1 MDEVIRVKEEF
12 YVLATSAL
20 ADSRPR
26 VLKYG
31 DTCGVFDWHG
41 DILSAG
47 YLPHGLYH
55 RETRHLSRLVLR
67 FRNKPLELLSST
79 VKNRNSF
86 FAVDLTNLDLSTDGN
101 VELPRGSIHF
111 FRSKFIWQGTCYER
125 LRLMN
130 FASGKVSLSLCY
142 EFDADFVDIFEV
154 RGSRRERRGAQQ
166 PPQVSPDSVQ
176 FVYCGL
182 DKVVRQTRLN
192 FYPQPSEI
200 SAKSASFELEV
211 QPHAE
216 AFIYLD
222 ICCKT
227 DSQGDVLPLRSE
239 RPETPAPQR
248 APHLRMAGQS
258 ECRPPRSYKQALGQ
272 TKNLHQTL
280 DARLC
285 RVASSNERFTE
296 WISRSESDL
305 EMMTVGNPEG
315 AYPYAGVPWF
325 NTVFGRDGLI
335 TALEVLWAEPE
346 LAKGV
351 LCFLA
356 ETQADSV
363 IPERDAEPGKILH
376 ELRKGEMAALKE
388 IPFGRYYGSVDSTPL
403 FVMLAAAYYQRTGDL
418 EFIASI
424 WRNVE
429 RAIDWM
435 DHYGDIDRDG
445 FLEYAR
451 RSGKGLVQQGWKDSH
466 DSVFYEDGV
475 LAEPPIALCEVQ
487 GYAYAAKQGAAE
499 LARAQGLIDVS
510 ERLMQQANLLR
521 QRFEDAFW
529 VEELGTYAFA
539 LDGKKR
545 QCRVTVS
552 NTGHCLFTGIVCQ
565 ERARRVAEGL
575 MDENLF
581 SGWGVRTVGTR
592 EARYNPMSYHN
603 GSVWPHDNAIIAL
616 GLARYGFTT
625 YALRI
630 LESMFEASLH
640 FEFQRL
646 PELFCGFRRRIG
658 DGPTL
663 YPVACS
669 PQSWA
674 GAAVF
679 MLLQACLGMDVS
691 GIARHVHFRDSY
703 LPPMVD
709 YVLIE
714 NLDVNGSK
722 LSLIV
727 RRQAHGVGIEVLRR
741 DGAVEVAVLK

>member
-47 YLPHGLYH
+47 YLAHGLYH

-67 FRNKPLELLSST
+67 FESKSLELLSST
-79 VKNRNSF
+79 VKNKNSF
-86 FAVDLTNLDLSTDGN
+86 FAADLTNLDQSSDGR

-111 FRSKFIWQGTCYER
+111 FRSKFIWEGICYER

-130 FASGKVSLSLCY
+130 FASSKVSLSLSY
-142 EFDADFVDIFEV
+142 EYDADFVDIFEV
-154 RGSRRERRGAQQ
+154 RGSKREKKGRQQ
-166 PPQVSPDSVQ
+166 EPEVSAAGVR
-176 FVYCGL
+176 FVYYGL
-182 DKVVRQTRLN
+182 DNVVRETRLN
-192 FYPQPSEI
+192 FYPQPARV
-200 SAKSASFELEV
+200 SAKSALFEIEI
-211 QPHAE
+211 QPRAE

-222 ICCKT
+222 VCC
-227 DSQGDVLPLRSE
+227 E
-239 RPETPAPQR
+239 RGR
-248 APHLRMAGQS
+248 
-258 ECRPPRSYKQALGQ
+258 ECRPPRSYKQALSE
-272 TKNLHQTL
+272 TKNLHEQV

-285 RVASSNERFTE
+285 RVTSSNERFNE
-296 WISRSESDL
+296 WLTRSQSDL
-305 EMMTVGNPEG
+305 EMMTLGNPEG

-335 TALEVLWAEPE
+335 TAFEVLWAEPG
-346 LAKGV
+346 LAKSV
-351 LCFLA
+351 LQFLA

-363 IPERDAEPGKILH
+363 IPEQDAEPGKILH
-376 ELRKGEMAALKE
+376 ELRKGEMAATKE

-403 FVMLAAAYYQRTGDL
+403 FVMLAAAYYHRTGDL
-418 EFIASI
+418 EFINSI
-424 WRNVE
+424 WNNIE
-429 RAIDWM
+429 RALHWM
-435 DHYGDIDRDG
+435 DHYGDADGDG

-451 RSGKGLVQQGWKDSH
+451 HSGTGLVQQGWKDSH
-466 DSVFYEDGV
+466 DSVFDEHGK

-487 GYAYAAKQGAAE
+487 GYAFAAKKGVADLARIKGLTE
-499 LARAQGLIDVS
+499 LA
-510 ERLMQQANLLR
+510 ERLTHEAEALR
-521 QRFEDAFW
+521 ERFEQAFW
-529 VEELGTYAFA
+529 VEALGGYAFA

-552 NTGHCLFTGIVCQ
+552 NPGHCLFTRIASAD
-565 ERARRVAEGL
+565 RARRVAEGL
-575 MDENLF
+575 MHENLF

-603 GSVWPHDNAIIAL
+603 GSVWPHDNAIVAL
-616 GLARYGFTT
+616 GLANYGFTS
-625 YALRI
+625 YALRL

-674 GAAVF
+674 AAAVF
-679 MLLQACLGMDVS
+679 MLLQASLGMTIC
-691 GIARHVHFRDSY
+691 GTTPYLHFRDSY
-703 LPPMVD
+703 LPPFVD
-709 YVLIE
+709 HIQVE
-714 NLDVNGSK
+714 NLKVGASK

-727 RRQAHGVGIEVLRR
+727 RRQTHGVGIDVIRR
-741 DGAVEVAVLK
+741 EGEVEVAVLK